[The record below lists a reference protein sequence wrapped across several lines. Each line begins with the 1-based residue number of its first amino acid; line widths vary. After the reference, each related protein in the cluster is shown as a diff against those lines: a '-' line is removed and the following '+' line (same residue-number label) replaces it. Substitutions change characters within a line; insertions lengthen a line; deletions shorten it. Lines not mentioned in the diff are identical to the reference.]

1 MKTQIKKLK
10 LVVLLAG
17 LVILSSCSNRIA
29 VGSACGINV
38 IYRTIPAVA
47 ITFTKFSEHKIS
59 EYLKS
64 SLLTKNEKVINDK
77 KVEKKSRH
85 HKVKPISIGVSRE
98 VRLV

>member
-17 LVILSSCSNRIA
+17 LVILSSCSNHIA
-29 VGSACGINV
+29 VGSAFGINV

-85 HKVKPISIGVSRE
+85 PKVKPISIGVSRE